1 MTPGR
6 RSILGLALLGTME
19 GVLAA
24 MPDGPANPT
33 AALDRE
39 LAAIAADPVCELPSL
54 SVLAIRKGKVAY
66 QRQFGQRVLPSK
78 GRPGKPA
85 NAQTLF
91 RIASISKMMT
101 TLAAMRLVEAGK
113 LALDTD
119 ASAYLGFPLRNP
131 HFPEQVITL
140 RQILS
145 HTSSLR
151 DAGGYSFPATTTMQ
165 SFLVPGQA
173 NHGEGA
179 MWAKNAGPGAYFTY
193 SNLGWGVIGTM
204 MEKVTGERFDLLMQR
219 LLLDPIG
226 MRGGFNP
233 SGMSADDLANVATL
247 YRKRTTD
254 TEVWNS
260 AGPWIAQVDDYSEKP
275 PARPAGIER
284 AAIGTNATPFSPTGG
299 LRVSAE
305 GMAAVMQMMIKGGV
319 HAGRALLQPA
329 TLKLM
334 MTRQWS
340 ADGKGGNGDTEG
352 GLFRHWGLG
361 IQLFQDEPGSRLVEQ
376 GGFSAVGH
384 LGEAYGLMSVFA
396 VDLAAGN
403 GMIVLAGGASTDPAA
418 YKGSY
423 SSMARFEEKI
433 LTAMHRRVIAA

>member
-1 MTPGR
+1 
-6 RSILGLALLGTME
+6 
-19 GVLAA
+19 
-24 MPDGPANPT
+24 
-33 AALDRE
+33 
-39 LAAIAADPVCELPSL
+39 
-54 SVLAIRKGKVAY
+54 
-66 QRQFGQRVLPSK
+66 
-78 GRPGKPA
+78 
-85 NAQTLF
+85 
-91 RIASISKMMT
+91 
-101 TLAAMRLVEAGK
+101 
-113 LALDTD
+113 
-119 ASAYLGFPLRNP
+119 
-131 HFPEQVITL
+131 
-140 RQILS
+140 
-145 HTSSLR
+145 
-151 DAGGYSFPATTTMQ
+151 
-165 SFLVPGQA
+165 
-173 NHGEGA
+173 
-179 MWAKNAGPGAYFTY
+179 
-193 SNLGWGVIGTM
+193 
-204 MEKVTGERFDLLMQR
+204 
-219 LLLDPIG
+219 

-284 AAIGTNATPFSPTGG
+284 AVIGTNATPFSPTGG

-361 IQLFQDEPGSRLVEQ
+361 IQLFQDEPGSRLIEQ